1 MLGRSSNSV
10 NTATGRQK
18 LLLCPPFYAKI
29 GTRFNEV
36 NLNQKLDLPEG
47 RHVLAA
53 EGWLGLGC
61 PVEARA
67 ELNQIPSLL
76 RLHPE
81 VLKVRWGIYAAEKKW
96 NEALEVAGVLTEIQ
110 SEEAIGWVN
119 RSFSLHELK
128 RTQEA
133 RANLLQ
139 VISKFP
145 ADPIVHYNLACYECQ
160 LGDMDQARKW
170 LESAFRLGDRNRMKP
185 MALED
190 PDLRP
195 LWAALKSD
203 KRG

>member
-1 MLGRSSNSV
+1 MN
-10 NTATGRQK
+10 
-18 LLLCPPFYAKI
+18 PPM
-29 GTRFNEV
+29 
-36 NLNQKLDLPEG
+36 DLPES
-47 RHVLAA
+47 RQVLAA

-61 PVEARA
+61 PDEARA
-67 ELNQIPSLL
+67 ELKHIPSPF
-76 RLHPE
+76 RMHPE

-96 NEALEVAGVLTEIQ
+96 NEALEVAGVLTEVQ
-110 SEEAIGWVN
+110 SGEAIGWVN

-139 VISKFP
+139 VISRFP
-145 ADPIVHYNLACYECQ
+145 ADPIIPYNLACYECQ

-170 LESAFRLGDRNRMKP
+170 LEAAFRLGDRSRMKP

-195 LWAALKSD
+195 LWAAIKSV
-203 KRG
+203 K